1 MTGTSESA
9 VTAEM
14 PYPSLSG
21 RTQISAPG
29 SFQPSTRDMCR
40 AQADCAMTVS
50 FERPSSSFERLH
62 AALIFSLTGA
72 MALSASPPSFAA
84 FLRHSSTS
92 ASSLSSSSCST
103 KALSSS
109 YSTPSPSSSSRSTI
123 LLFHSLPDTMPAP
136 FLSTTPM
143 RSAIDRTTRLPFHAG
158 TVVFSATRHEPTIE
172 LMHMTE
178 KPGWKPSCFSEP
190 ATSSLSGTHS
200 GMYEL
205 ELCEKMRSLLTYS
218 WVVNMAMG
226 EFEVRPPN

>member
-1 MTGTSESA
+1 
-9 VTAEM
+9 
-14 PYPSLSG
+14 
-21 RTQISAPG
+21 
-29 SFQPSTRDMCR
+29 
-40 AQADCAMTVS
+40 
-50 FERPSSSFERLH
+50 
-62 AALIFSLTGA
+62 
-72 MALSASPPSFAA
+72 
-84 FLRHSSTS
+84 
-92 ASSLSSSSCST
+92 
-103 KALSSS
+103 
-109 YSTPSPSSSSRSTI
+109 
-123 LLFHSLPDTMPAP
+123 
-136 FLSTTPM
+136 
-143 RSAIDRTTRLPFHAG
+143 LPFHAG